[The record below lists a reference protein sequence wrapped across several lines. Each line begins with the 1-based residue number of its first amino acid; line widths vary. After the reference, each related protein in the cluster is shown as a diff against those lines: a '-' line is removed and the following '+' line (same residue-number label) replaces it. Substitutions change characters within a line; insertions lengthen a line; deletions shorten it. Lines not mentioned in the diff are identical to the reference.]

1 MEVLTVDDNVVP
13 ALNPR
18 RWHALPVVLTG
29 SFLSFLDFFIVNIA
43 LPVIRRDLT
52 ASPAQLQLIVAAYGI
67 GFGVS
72 LITGGR
78 VGDMFG
84 RKRVFLIGVGAF
96 TIASALCGLALTPEM
111 LIASRALQGVTAAL
125 MTPQVLAIIRVEFT
139 REEQPFAIG
148 LYGASMGFASIVAQL
163 VGGLLVGLNIFGW
176 SWRSVFLM
184 NIPIGLVA
192 IVVGMRTIKESR
204 SLRRSPLDFLGIGLA
219 SLVLFFLIYPIVQ
232 GRESGWPLWSFVMVA
247 LVPPLMTAFIAH
259 ERNFLRS
266 GGLPLIALHLFGNGT
281 ISLGLMVSFL
291 FYSGGAVFF
300 VILTVF
306 FQEGFGLSPA
316 ATGLMFLPFAL
327 GFAAASSS
335 SAAVARRIGMWV
347 INLGT
352 VLMMVGLL
360 GIIEF
365 ARTAAASA
373 ENALLQHGI
382 ITTLFLV
389 YGVGQGFAQPALIN
403 LVVGSKGTTSEDAGS
418 AAGIFLTVIHSSM
431 ALGVASIGDVFFWA
445 LAGSS
450 TKASYLDALSKA
462 FMCNLLLLVATFMI
476 VLWFPKLAR
485 GLTRATVPS

>member
-1 MEVLTVDDNVVP
+1 MGVLAVDDNVAP

-43 LPVIRRDLT
+43 LPAIRRDLA

-78 VGDMFG
+78 IGDMYG

-96 TIASALCGLALTPEM
+96 TIASALCGLALTPGM
-111 LIASRALQGVTAAL
+111 LIASRTLQGVTAAL

-163 VGGLLVGLNIFGW
+163 VGGPLVGLDILGW
-176 SWRSVFLM
+176 SWRSVFLI
-184 NIPIGLVA
+184 NIPIGLVT
-192 IVVGMRTIKESR
+192 IVVGMRSIKESR
-204 SLRRSPLDFLGIGLA
+204 SLQRSPLDFLGIGFA

-247 LVPPLMTAFIAH
+247 LVPPLMTAFVAH

-281 ISLGLMVSFL
+281 VTLGLMVSFL

-300 VILTVF
+300 VVLTVF
-306 FQEGFGLSPA
+306 FQEGYGLSPA
-316 ATGLMFLPFAL
+316 ATGLRFLPFAL

-352 VLMMVGLL
+352 VLMIVGLC

-365 ARTAAASA
+365 ARAAEASP
-373 ENALLQHGI
+373 ENALLHHGM
-382 ITTLFLV
+382 LFLV

-431 ALGVASIGDVFFWA
+431 ALGVASIGDVFFSA

-462 FMCNLLLLVATFMI
+462 FVCNLSLLVATFMI

-485 GLTRATVPS
+485 GLTRATVAS

>member
-1 MEVLTVDDNVVP
+1 
-13 ALNPR
+13 
-18 RWHALPVVLTG
+18 
-29 SFLSFLDFFIVNIA
+29 
-43 LPVIRRDLT
+43 
-52 ASPAQLQLIVAAYGI
+52 
-67 GFGVS
+67 
-72 LITGGR
+72 
-78 VGDMFG
+78 
-84 RKRVFLIGVGAF
+84 
-96 TIASALCGLALTPEM
+96 
-111 LIASRALQGVTAAL
+111 
-125 MTPQVLAIIRVEFT
+125 
-139 REEQPFAIG
+139 
-148 LYGASMGFASIVAQL
+148 
-163 VGGLLVGLNIFGW
+163 
-176 SWRSVFLM
+176 
-184 NIPIGLVA
+184 
-192 IVVGMRTIKESR
+192 
-204 SLRRSPLDFLGIGLA
+204 
-219 SLVLFFLIYPIVQ
+219 LIYPIVQ

-281 ISLGLMVSFL
+281 VSLGLMVSFL

-300 VILTVF
+300 VVLTVF

-352 VLMMVGLL
+352 VFMMVGLL

-365 ARTAAASA
+365 ARAAAASP

-382 ITTLFLV
+382 ITMLFLV

-403 LVVGSKGTTSEDAGS
+403 LVVGSNGTTSEDAGS

-462 FMCNLLLLVATFMI
+462 FMCNLSLLVATFMI

-485 GLTRATVPS
+485 GLTRATVAS